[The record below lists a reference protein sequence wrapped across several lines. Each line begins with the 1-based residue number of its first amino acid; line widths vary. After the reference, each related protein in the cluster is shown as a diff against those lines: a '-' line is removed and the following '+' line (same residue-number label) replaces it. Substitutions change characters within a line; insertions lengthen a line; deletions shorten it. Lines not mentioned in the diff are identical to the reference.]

1 MQFFSTVAASALLS
15 LASGAV
21 LGPRG
26 LSGQATYY
34 GGNLDGGA
42 CSFSTYTLP
51 SDIFG
56 TALSESNWDN
66 SGNCGACVSVTDLA
80 GKTITAMIVDECPG
94 CGLNH
99 LDLFPDAF
107 STLANPTTGVIDV
120 TWSYIVCPIT
130 TPLQLHN
137 KEGVSAYWFSMQVVN
152 ANKAVTSLEVS
163 TDGGNTWQGTTRQ
176 VYNFFENSSGFRT
189 TTVDVSSGESVTATS
204 NFGGA
209 AAAASS
215 YSAVPVAASSTSITA
230 SVTTSTSVQPA
241 TAASATDLSEDDT
254 CEA

>member
-1 MQFFSTVAASALLS
+1 
-15 LASGAV
+15 
-21 LGPRG
+21 
-26 LSGQATYY
+26 
-34 GGNLDGGA
+34 
-42 CSFSTYTLP
+42 
-51 SDIFG
+51 
-56 TALSESNWDN
+56 
-66 SGNCGACVSVTDLA
+66 
-80 GKTITAMIVDECPG
+80 VDECPG

-189 TTVDVSSGESVTATS
+189 TTVDVRVTSTDGDVVVVENVDVSSGESVTATS